1 MKDKKELLRQ
11 VKATVKATDP
21 TATLILFGSYA
32 RDDYNEGSDLDL
44 LILIDKEYI
53 NAADKK
59 RLTYPLYDI
68 EFETGTLISPMVFS
82 KKEWESRKGK
92 TPFHENVSREGKV
105 L

>member
-1 MKDKKELLRQ
+1 MENEKKLLSR
-11 VKATVKATDP
+11 VKAAVKETEP

-32 RDDYNEGSDLDL
+32 REDYDENSDLDL
-44 LILIDKEYI
+44 LVLIDKENVI
-53 NAADKK
+53 GTDQK
-59 RLTYPLYDI
+59 RIAYPLYDI